1 MLDTAVSGQ
10 SGKGFHPVKA
20 ASCCE
25 GSRGKDY
32 GKLLIPQ
39 GRTQLF
45 WDLPTGCAENGR
57 SVPAAL
63 NVWDITSVFGI
74 EQI

>member
-1 MLDTAVSGQ
+1 MLDTGISGQ

-20 ASCCE
+20 TSCCE

-39 GRTQLF
+39 GHTQLF
-45 WDLPTGCAENGR
+45 WDLPAGCAEDGR
-57 SVPAAL
+57 SVPATL
-63 NVWDITSVFGI
+63 SVQDVAFIFGI
-74 EQI
+74 E